1 MLDLPMILP
10 YIRLNGLVRNEFI
23 NRCVG
28 YRSFLHS
35 QTRYASPVIFI
46 CLLVGFIIS
55 SPFSLAGNTYAQQ
68 AATKLP
74 ERTSWETAK
83 ANPVSKMESA
93 YAAVGDK
100 IYIIAGYG
108 ETGKRNKNT
117 VEVYDTKT
125 NSWSTAAP
133 VPVNLNHA
141 AAATYN
147 NKIYLV
153 GGFLD
158 NKVPSNRLFVYDPS

>member
-1 MLDLPMILP
+1 MLDVSMILP
-10 YIRLNGLVRNEFI
+10 YTRRNGPVQNEFI

-28 YRSFLHS
+28 YRSFHHS
-35 QTRYASPVIFI
+35 RTKYASPVIFI
-46 CLLVGFIIS
+46 SLLVGFIIS
-55 SPFSLAGNTYAQQ
+55 SPFSLVGTTYAQQ

-74 ERTSWETAK
+74 ERMSWETAK

-141 AAATYN
+141 ACGY
-147 NKIYLV
+147 V
-153 GGFLD
+153 
-158 NKVPSNRLFVYDPS
+158 